1 MLRNSWSSGGRDEL
15 YDVIRRVRNRWRM
28 RVALRGIAVVAG
40 AGLAAFLLSAYGL
53 EFFKF
58 SAGSVVTFRI
68 LTWLTLG
75 GLAFWFLARPLA
87 RSIADERVALYLE

>member
-28 RVALRGIAVVAG
+28 RVALRGTAVVAG

-58 SAGSVVTFRI
+58 SAGPRSRP
-68 LTWLTLG
+68 
-75 GLAFWFLARPLA
+75 ARRTPRPA
-87 RSIADERVALYLE
+87 PKSETPCR